1 MTKSSTCFQP
11 HSMGQ
16 HASPTSL
23 AESMHQGLQ
32 VIYLGEIN
40 LNIVTRKAKK
50 TYLVTFAV
58 LKFLRAG
65 SLPMFVA
72 IPTLPPPEPEFP
84 PAELEFE
91 DVGLEAYEVLLD
103 VETLMDVEILLDV
116 EVGIG
121 TEVERGLQRL
131 EEAARLLLS

>member
-1 MTKSSTCFQP
+1 
-11 HSMGQ
+11 
-16 HASPTSL
+16 
-23 AESMHQGLQ
+23 
-32 VIYLGEIN
+32 
-40 LNIVTRKAKK
+40 
-50 TYLVTFAV
+50 VTFAV
-58 LKFLRAG
+58 LKFLMAG

-91 DVGLEAYEVLLD
+91 DVVGLEAYEVLLD
-103 VETLMDVEILLDV
+103 VEILMDV

-131 EEAARLLLS
+131 EAARL

>member
-1 MTKSSTCFQP
+1 
-11 HSMGQ
+11 
-16 HASPTSL
+16 
-23 AESMHQGLQ
+23 MHQGLQ